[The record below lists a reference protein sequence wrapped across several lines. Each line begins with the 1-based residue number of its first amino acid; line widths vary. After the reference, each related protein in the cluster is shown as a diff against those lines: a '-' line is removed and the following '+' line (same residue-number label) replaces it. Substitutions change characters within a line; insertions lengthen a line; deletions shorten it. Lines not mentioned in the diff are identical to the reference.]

1 MRYILGVVAAALII
15 VGTLYA
21 GMAARDY
28 FAVQSREAVV
38 RVAALDEAARRVDGN
53 AAMDRVL
60 TGLAVTGLGALIAG
74 FAGLYVIVEDTA
86 RVLRKRA
93 WTERTSSH

>member
-1 MRYILGVVAAALII
+1 
-15 VGTLYA
+15 
-21 GMAARDY
+21 
-28 FAVQSREAVV
+28 
-38 RVAALDEAARRVDGN
+38 
-53 AAMDRVL
+53 MDRVL